1 MPGGSSDDDGGD
13 ILGSSSDDDGGSGSL
28 EPGSTDDD
36 TLPVGG
42 SSSDEDEGEEAL
54 LPSERK
60 SRKLENRRQA
70 AAADVQ
76 PLLHL
81 RRGPVPCTW
90 IHSPRNFR
98 RGIELSGVMVRRR
111 QAEADAVAEQEE
123 LTTNMADADLGLGLE
138 GDEGSSDLAAVGR
151 RIQVAPLP
159 LPCTR
164 IHPPLPPDEHPAS
177 LHVPVALSHAC

>member
-70 AAADVQ
+70 AAADVS
-76 PLLHL
+76 LCCTCAA
-81 RRGPVPCTW
+81 VPCRAPGSTAPV
-90 IHSPRNFR
+90 IF
-98 RGIELSGVMVRRR
+98 GVELS
-111 QAEADAVAEQEE
+111 
-123 LTTNMADADLGLGLE
+123 
-138 GDEGSSDLAAVGR
+138 
-151 RIQVAPLP
+151 
-159 LPCTR
+159 
-164 IHPPLPPDEHPAS
+164 
-177 LHVPVALSHAC
+177 